1 MPPRFWME
9 AKFDGPHWVLTD
21 LGQGVPQTEGPCR
34 EQVVDQQA
42 LAILSG
48 DHDRSK

>member
-1 MPPRFWME
+1 ME